1 MSVEKQGMPRGI
13 PFLIGNEAVE
23 RYTYYAMR
31 TILTVYMTK
40 YLLDKSGQVSP
51 LSEAEGTA
59 VFHFFAAA
67 NYFFPILGSILADL
81 LIGKYLTV
89 MWLSCIYV
97 LGCVALAVDQTRLG
111 LFVGLGLI
119 ALGSGGIKP
128 CMIAMVGDQFTRTNE
143 GLLGRA
149 IRYFYMSIQVGGL
162 VSTLVSP
169 IVLEN
174 YGPKVAFGIPAVL
187 MALAVVIYWAG
198 RNAYVR
204 VPPNFREFKK
214 EVFTK
219 EGLAVVGRISGLLLF
234 ITAFF
239 SLYDQNGSSWVLQAD
254 KMDLEFM
261 GITWLPAQIQA
272 VNPILCLVFVFL
284 LDRWGYPAVKRV
296 VKLTSLRKMGFGLFL
311 MVPTFVLTGWIQWQ
325 LDAGVKL
332 NIAWQ
337 LIAWCILTLAE
348 VLAYATGLEFFYA
361 QAPKRMK
368 SLVQGLFL
376 LSVTLGNLF
385 TGLVNW
391 GIANV
396 AVLKNLTGA
405 SYFLFFAG
413 FMMAMTI
420 AFVIAAVFYKEKTY
434 LQGDETQT

>member
-1 MSVEKQGMPRGI
+1 MGVEKQRMPGGI
-13 PFLIGNEAVE
+13 PFLVGNEAVE

-40 YLLDKSGQVSP
+40 YLLDAQGGSSP
-51 LSEAEGTA
+51 LSDAEGTA

-81 LIGKYLTV
+81 VIGKYLTV
-89 MWLSCIYV
+89 ISLSVIYV
-97 LGCVALAVDQTRLG
+97 LGCAFLAVDQTRLG

-128 CMIAMVGDQFTRTNE
+128 CMVAMVGDQFTKSNE

-149 IRYFYMSIQVGGL
+149 VRYFYMSVQVGGL

-169 IVLEN
+169 VVLEN

-187 MALAVVIYWAG
+187 MGLATLIFWAG
-198 RNAYVR
+198 RNTYVKM
-204 VPPNFREFKK
+204 PPNFQAFKK
-214 EVFTK
+214 EVLTK
-219 EGLAVVGRISGLLLF
+219 EGLAVIGRLSGLLLF

-239 SLYDQNGSSWVLQAD
+239 SLYDQNGSSWVLQAE
-254 KMDLEFM
+254 KMDLKFM
-261 GITWLPAQIQA
+261 GITWLPSQVQA
-272 VNPILCLVFVFL
+272 VNPILCLVFVFFF
-284 LDRWGYPAVKRV
+284 DRWGFPAMDKV

-311 MVPTFVLTGWIQWQ
+311 MIPTFLLTAWIQHRI
-325 LDAGVKL
+325 DAGETL

-337 LIAWCILTLAE
+337 LIAWVILTVAE
-348 VLAYATGLEFFYA
+348 VLTYATSLEFFYA

-376 LSVTLGNLF
+376 LAVTLGNLF
-385 TGLVNW
+385 TAAVNW
-391 GIANV
+391 GIANI
-396 AVLKNLTGA
+396 AVFKNLTGA
-405 SYFLFFAG
+405 SYFVFFAG
-413 FMMAMTI
+413 FMALMTV
-420 AFVIAAVFYKEKTY
+420 AFIVAAALYKEKTY
-434 LQGDETQT
+434 LQGE

>member
-1 MSVEKQGMPRGI
+1 MSVEQKQRMPSGI
-13 PFLIGNEAVE
+13 PFLVGNEAVE

-40 YLLDKSGQVSP
+40 YLLDRSGELVP

-89 MWLSCIYV
+89 MSLSCIYV
-97 LGCVALAVDQTRLG
+97 LGCASLAMDQTRLG

-128 CMIAMVGDQFTRTNE
+128 CMVAMVGDQFTKANE
-143 GLLGRA
+143 DLLGRA
-149 IRYFYMSIQVGGL
+149 IRYFYMSVQAGGL

-187 MALAVVIYWAG
+187 MALAVVIFWAG
-198 RNAYVR
+198 RNTYVK
-204 VPPNFREFKK
+204 VPPNFQGFKK
-214 EVFTK
+214 EVLTK

-239 SLYDQNGSSWVLQAD
+239 SLYDQNGSSWVLQAE
-254 KMDLEFM
+254 KMDLKFM
-261 GITWLPAQIQA
+261 GITWLPAQVQA
-272 VNPILCLVFVFL
+272 VNPILCLVFVFFF
-284 LDRWGYPAVKRV
+284 DRWGFPAMNKV

-311 MVPTFVLTGWIQWQ
+311 MVPTFLLTAWIQSQ

-337 LIAWCILTLAE
+337 LLAWVILTVAE
-348 VLAYATGLEFFYA
+348 VLAYATALEFFYA
-361 QAPKRMK
+361 QAPQRMK

-385 TGLVNW
+385 TGFVNW
-391 GIANV
+391 GIANI
-396 AVLKNLTGA
+396 AALKNLTGA
-405 SYFLFFAG
+405 SYFVFFAG
-413 FMMAMTI
+413 FMALMTI
-420 AFVIAAVFYKEKTY
+420 AFIIAAALYKEKTY
-434 LQGDETQT
+434 LQGDET